1 MGVFN
6 SNTKEWDETKK
17 GLSGTFKT
25 KSNIAIKYIQT
36 TFKAKELDLIKPLR
50 SVFKAKDLDNFDLLM
65 QRDLD
70 DNRII
75 TDLIPYLQRTDKLS
89 FFPPLLVVVLN
100 VQIDSNRK
108 TSQKKY
114 PKLEEN
120 IITNPEDSSGTSK
133 LKSQK
138 YGNLF
143 SVDTLFVN
151 DKEEKWFTL
160 FNFNRDTTL
169 LAIDG
174 QHRLVALQA
183 ITNKLTSTSD
193 SEKFSNFLNDA
204 SSYDELEVPVTI
216 LYVPDMHEGAVD
228 TEGEPL
234 TNIFRQVFVDVNK
247 FAKPVSKM
255 RNILLDENDINAIF
269 TRKICSE
276 VLLNKHQITI
286 NEIEWNKEHKVDQL
300 TEDLSITSIVF
311 IKNFL
316 DSWLGD
322 YDSDGGNLKQN
333 LNLSSLMTSLNEDD
347 FFYENITNSRYSY
360 QQKNII
366 LTHFETKYLEGVI
379 NFIQSLPLF
388 GERNQIIKNIKS
400 ELDRKIETGTDANAV
415 TLSKYLFDGT
425 ENKTLITREVK
436 PFLIQVLTELTK
448 FEQENKYD
456 LIKTQMFQLA
466 YYELLLDL
474 YAISSEDD
482 FNSFCEK
489 FKLIVQ
495 KAQFRTTWKEIF
507 VDKYD
512 VFKSGIGGI
521 GKSKQTLVNS
531 YLKLFINNN
540 LNTFENEGLILT
552 AFEIDISDIKKQFI
566 YNKRK
571 ELDKLDLDDDEIFIE
586 TQLKKYEEDLAKIYI
601 IENSVV

>member
-1 MGVFN
+1 MSVFN

-25 KSNIAIKYIQT
+25 KSEIAIKYIQT

-70 DNRII
+70 DNRIT
-75 TDLIPYLQRTDKLS
+75 TDLIPYLQRDDKLS

-100 VQIDSNRK
+100 VQTDGNRK

-114 PKLEEN
+114 PKLIET
-120 IITNPEDSSGTSK
+120 IIANREDSSGTSN

-151 DKEEKWFTL
+151 TKEEKWFTL

-174 QHRLVALQA
+174 QHRLLALQA
-183 ITNKLTSTSD
+183 ITNKLTSQSD
-193 SEKFSNFLNDA
+193 IEKFSKFSTDA
-204 SSYDELEVPVTI
+204 SSYEELEVPVTI
-216 LYVPDMHEGAVD
+216 LYVPDMHEGAD
-228 TEGEPL
+228 EIEGEPL

-247 FAKPVSKM
+247 YAKTVSKM
-255 RNILLDENDINAIF
+255 RNILLDENDLNAIF
-269 TRKICSE
+269 TRKVCSE
-276 VLLNKHQITI
+276 VLLNKHQIII

-322 YDSDGGNLKQN
+322 FDSDGSYLKQN
-333 LNLSSLMTSLNEDD
+333 LNLSSLIASLNEEE
-347 FFYENITNSRYSY
+347 FSYENITNSRYSY

-366 LTHFETKYLEGVI
+366 LTHFETNYLNGII
-379 NFIQSLPLF
+379 NMIQSLPLF
-388 GERNQIIKNIKS
+388 GKRNEIIKNIKS

-436 PFLIQVLTELTK
+436 PFLIQSLSELTT
-448 FEQENKYD
+448 FEEDNKYD

-466 YYELLLDL
+466 YYKLLLDL
-474 YAISSEDD
+474 YAISSEDN

-489 FKLIVQ
+489 FQSIVQ
-495 KAQFRTTWKEIF
+495 KAQFRTKWKEVF
-507 VDKYD
+507 VDKYE
-512 VFKSGIGGI
+512 VFKSGIGGF
-521 GKSKQTLVNS
+521 GKNKQTLVNL
-531 YLKLFINNN
+531 YLKLFMNHN
-540 LNTFENEGLILT
+540 LDIFENEGLILT
-552 AFEIDISDIKKQFI
+552 KFEINISDIKQQFI
-566 YNKRK
+566 YNKNK
-571 ELDKLDLDDDEIFIE
+571 ELEKLDLDDDDKTFIE

-601 IENSVV
+601 I

>member
-1 MGVFN
+1 MSVFN

-17 GLSGTFKT
+17 GLVGTFKT
-25 KSNIAIKYIQT
+25 KSEIAIKYIQT

-70 DNRII
+70 DNRIT
-75 TDLIPYLQRTDKLS
+75 TDLIPYLQRDDKLS

-100 VQIDSNRK
+100 VQTDGNRK

-114 PKLEEN
+114 PKLIET
-120 IITNPEDSSGTSK
+120 IIANPEDSSGTSK

-151 DKEEKWFTL
+151 EKEEKWFTL

-174 QHRLVALQA
+174 QHRLLALQA
-183 ITNKLTSTSD
+183 ITNKLTSQSD
-193 SEKFSNFLNDA
+193 IEKFSKFSTDA
-204 SSYDELEVPVTI
+204 SSYEELEIPVTI
-216 LYVPDMHEGAVD
+216 LYVPDMHDGAD
-228 TEGEPL
+228 EIEGEPL

-247 FAKPVSKM
+247 YAKTVSKM
-255 RNILLDENDINAIF
+255 RNILLDENDLNAIF

-276 VLLNKHQITI
+276 VLLNKYPIII

-300 TEDLSITSIVF
+300 TEELSITSIVF

-322 YDSDGGNLKQN
+322 FDSDGSYLKQN
-333 LNLSSLMTSLNEDD
+333 LNLSSLMTSLNEEE
-347 FFYENITNSRYSY
+347 FSYENITNSRYSY

-366 LTHFETKYLEGVI
+366 LTHFENNYLKGII

-388 GERNQIIKNIKS
+388 RERNQIIKNIKS
-400 ELDRKIETGTDANAV
+400 ELDRKIETGNDANAV

-436 PFLIQVLTELTK
+436 PFLTQALSELTK

-489 FKLIVQ
+489 FSLIVQ
-495 KAQFRTTWKEIF
+495 KPQFRTKWKEVF
-507 VDKYD
+507 VDKYE
-512 VFKSGIGGI
+512 VFKSGIGGF
-521 GKSKQTLVNS
+521 GKTKQTLVNS

-540 LNTFENEGLILT
+540 LNIFENEGLIIT

-571 ELDKLDLDDDEIFIE
+571 ELDKLDLDDDETFIE
-586 TQLKKYEEDLAKIYI
+586 TQLKKYEEDLAKIYL
-601 IENSVV
+601 IESSVE